1 MVAACIKVPQDVV
14 ELGVL
19 VGRPHLLLHARE
31 DLVKDIRKMVSGR
44 QRTHRQSFYVL
55 KAIVSKAAALSPLL
69 YSIPSPQNSAVWH
82 VQKVLLASLHS
93 AAVKDVREAA
103 AEATKP
109 NKESPKKGRGRGN
122 ITLILC

>member
-55 KAIVSKAAALSPLL
+55 
-69 YSIPSPQNSAVWH
+69 
-82 VQKVLLASLHS
+82 
-93 AAVKDVREAA
+93 
-103 AEATKP
+103 
-109 NKESPKKGRGRGN
+109 
-122 ITLILC
+122 